1 MGQVSFPI
9 SENGISGYEVTFS
22 EEENM
27 NSFEKPSLLKYEPY
41 RITELTD
48 IPEPI
53 PIITINGEII
63 STVGNLTTIS
73 GASKSGKSAFSAP
86 IIAEAIINEGEIN
99 DRFEGMAIARNKNNL
114 AVIHID
120 TEQARHKQQKNLLGI
135 LRRANLNRC
144 PDHLLSYNIRQL
156 NIEIYKQVT
165 EEICEAASTKFG
177 GIHLILIDGI
187 ADYIKNV
194 NDESE
199 SNSIVKFFEELAIKY
214 DAPII
219 IIVHTN
225 PGGDKERG
233 HLGSQCQRKSESVLS
248 IKMEGEISYLEAKFL
263 RMAGKADIPKLQFR
277 YDKEK
282 GYHIGCG
289 IRSMDSNNKADK
301 KEATLKMLCEKVFAI
316 PKAHSY
322 GEAINLIMEVT
333 EKSRPTA
340 KGIFS
345 EMKESE
351 MIIQATDK
359 RWRLNTNDSDE
370 IGDIG
375 NEPL

>member
-1 MGQVSFPI
+1 MEQVGIPI
-9 SENGISGYEVTFS
+9 SGNGISGYEVKFS
-22 EEENM
+22 DEEDM

-53 PIITINGEII
+53 PIMTINGEII

-86 IIAEAIINEGEIN
+86 IIAEAIINDGEIN
-99 DRFEGMAIARNKNNL
+99 DPFEGMVIARNKKNK

-120 TEQARHKQQKNLLGI
+120 TEQARHKHQKNLKGV
-135 LRRANLNRC
+135 LRRAKLDKC

-165 EEICEAASTKFG
+165 EGICEAASNKFG

-194 NDESE
+194 NDEGE

-214 DAPII
+214 DTPII

-225 PGGDKERG
+225 PGSIILPLFDTKR
-233 HLGSQCQRKSESVLS
+233 LGC
-248 IKMEGEISYLEAKFL
+248 
-263 RMAGKADIPKLQFR
+263 
-277 YDKEK
+277 
-282 GYHIGCG
+282 
-289 IRSMDSNNKADK
+289 
-301 KEATLKMLCEKVFAI
+301 
-316 PKAHSY
+316 
-322 GEAINLIMEVT
+322 
-333 EKSRPTA
+333 
-340 KGIFS
+340 
-345 EMKESE
+345 
-351 MIIQATDK
+351 
-359 RWRLNTNDSDE
+359 
-370 IGDIG
+370 
-375 NEPL
+375 